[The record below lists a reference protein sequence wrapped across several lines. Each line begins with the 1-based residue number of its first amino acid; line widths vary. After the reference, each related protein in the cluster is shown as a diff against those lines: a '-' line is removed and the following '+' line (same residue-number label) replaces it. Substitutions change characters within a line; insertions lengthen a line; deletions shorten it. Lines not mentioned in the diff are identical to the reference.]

1 MLHPLNY
8 LFRCIFL
15 FLWLYLIQYFPPI
28 VISVNSVKI
37 PRFIALYYHLC
48 LYITVVQVNGV
59 SIKNNY
65 FILSIVFMLF
75 SLTALIK
82 RRIQMYELSLTVT
95 HIIVILYE
103 KRCIL
108 SFFHIIIFSQMP
120 KAGVAIQIA
129 MT

>member
-1 MLHPLNY
+1 
-8 LFRCIFL
+8 
-15 FLWLYLIQYFPPI
+15 
-28 VISVNSVKI
+28 
-37 PRFIALYYHLC
+37 
-48 LYITVVQVNGV
+48 
-59 SIKNNY
+59 
-65 FILSIVFMLF
+65 MLF